1 MMEKR
6 PDICHWHS
14 DCHGLTEEVLKASQT
29 TRDVEQ
35 CLISRLGDLQCLPSY
50 LYTCV
55 GNQIRQSWKEPFCTA
70 SSLSLVSAHHGLSI
84 CLHPYDMIR
93 PASGPMQ
100 MFGVDESQV

>member
-1 MMEKR
+1 MTEKR
-6 PDICHWHS
+6 PDVHRWCS

-55 GNQIRQSWKEPFCTA
+55 GNQIRQSQKEPFHTA
-70 SSLSLVSAHHGLSI
+70 SGLSLVLAHHSLSI
-84 CLHPYDMIR
+84 HSHPYDVVR

-100 MFGVDESQV
+100 MCGVDESQV

>member
-1 MMEKR
+1 MTEKR
-6 PDICHWHS
+6 PNICHQCL

-70 SSLSLVSAHHGLSI
+70 SSPSLVSAHHGLSI
-84 CLHPYDMIR
+84 CSHLYDVVR
-93 PASGPMQ
+93 PALGLMQ
-100 MFGVDESQV
+100 MCGVDESQV

>member
-6 PDICHWHS
+6 PNVCHWRS

-29 TRDVEQ
+29 TRDMEQ

-55 GNQIRQSWKEPFCTA
+55 GNQIRQSQKEPFCTA
-70 SSLSLVSAHHGLSI
+70 SGLSLVSAHHGLSI
-84 CLHPYDMIR
+84 CSHLYDMVG
-93 PASGPMQ
+93 PASGLMW
-100 MFGVDESQV
+100 MCRVNESQV

>member
-6 PDICHWHS
+6 PDICCRHS

-55 GNQIRQSWKEPFCTA
+55 GNQIRQSQKELFHTA
-70 SSLSLVSAHHGLSI
+70 SSLSLVLAHHGLSI
-84 CLHPYDMIR
+84 HLCPYDVVG
-93 PASGPMQ
+93 PTSGLMQ
-100 MFGVDESQV
+100 MCGVDESQV

>member
-6 PDICHWHS
+6 PNVCHWRS

-29 TRDVEQ
+29 TRDMEQ

-55 GNQIRQSWKEPFCTA
+55 GNQIRQSQKEPFHTA
-70 SSLSLVSAHHGLSI
+70 SSLSLVSACHSLSI
-84 CLHPYDMIR
+84 HLHLYDVVR
-93 PASGPMQ
+93 PTLGLMQ
-100 MFGVDESQV
+100 